1 MITVFQSTL
10 MISYK
15 KDKTYNT
22 FHTLC
27 ATIKNLKLI
36 SFFIVTFISIFLVT
50 EYAMLI
56 TILHANVG
64 SEIGAHFVEEFN
76 KVFLQKYRKMFNFS
90 LWKHLLK

>member
-1 MITVFQSTL
+1 
-10 MISYK
+10 
-15 KDKTYNT
+15 
-22 FHTLC
+22 
-27 ATIKNLKLI
+27 
-36 SFFIVTFISIFLVT
+36 
-50 EYAMLI
+50 MLI